1 MSRLALAVLPL
12 ALVALLSACEEVL
25 PPEPEPE
32 VVALVLSGYLA
43 FEPDTVRV
51 SIGDTLVM
59 KHHPSCEIN
68 GSGSLSECRRWADPP
83 EAGPGQVLLTYRRFS
98 PRVIGCLDAAH
109 YTDLLDAPA
118 PIQFLCSEVIE
129 HYRETRPDSLFRA
142 DESVMEAMAYIMPCA
157 RDENGDPLN
166 PEAFSSQG
174 GFTECW
180 TWGTTKIGRGP
191 GLGDTGELVA
201 VECGWS
207 WVSRT
212 RRTGRDREWL
222 PPFDGY
228 ARVEIEVVGC

>member
-1 MSRLALAVLPL
+1 MSRLALPVLSL
-12 ALVALLSACEEVL
+12 ALVALLPACEEIL
-25 PPEPEPE
+25 PPEPEPAE

-51 SIGDTLVM
+51 SIGDTLVL
-59 KHHPSCEIN
+59 KHYPSCSTAYLPLWRC
-68 GSGSLSECRRWADPP
+68 GRWADPP
-83 EAGPGQVLLTYRRFS
+83 EAGPGQVLLTYRSFD
-98 PRVIGCLDAAH
+98 PVVIGCLDAAH
-109 YTDLLDAPA
+109 LTDLLDAA
-118 PIQFLCSEVIE
+118 VNVSLLCSEVIE
-129 HYRETRPDSLFRA
+129 HYQNTRPDSLFRA

-166 PEAFSSQG
+166 PDAFSSQG
-174 GFTECW
+174 GFRECA
-180 TWGTTKIGRGP
+180 TWGTTKIDRGP

-212 RRTGRDREWL
+212 RRTGRDRLWP

-228 ARVEIEVVGC
+228 ARVEVEVRGC